1 VAIKEFIIGPQ
12 NYFEPGYFD
21 GDYTHPNVAKT
32 FLECDIDN
40 IKGGRVITGEYYL
53 GDYIDGTYYHNN
65 SMSFNISVDAMVVQL
80 ATVGLTGYY
89 QEGYF
94 GPGYSEQRGSFFV
107 LAAELERFGE
117 DVFGSGTI
125 SSTATMN
132 ITAVKTVSAVATMSV
147 AFTQTAQGARDR
159 DIDLFAFGEA
169 AIAVQ
174 ITRIRDNNTQATAVF
189 DIATDGRRFRD
200 LASAEISLFDIAIA
214 NSRSRAF
221 NLETQA
227 AFSISASVFRTVPG
241 SAALVAASTLN
252 IVAGFKLLG
261 NAAVNVRSQVFA
273 SKYLGSAR
281 PRTYDDAGNYSSTA
295 KYGTASLLGLASGA
309 QLDRN
314 ITLPPPRP
322 GQDWVYESYI
332 YPTTSTITG
341 SSILTGSNTLFL
353 QLEVNS
359 NRTVRLEVS
368 NNTSVNT
375 RTVLYTVTSSA
386 VSVGAWHHI
395 TVVKNSS
402 ALSFYIDG
410 SRVGTFTASAGWDSY
425 GIADIPYLGQSAKS
439 NLFLDES
446 SMAYG
451 TTYGHNP
458 ANTTITVPTTSR
470 VNDPATT
477 QFLYHWEGNGIDDI
491 SVQHFGQAA
500 LSAASAISAQANANT
515 KQGVASLTTT
525 VTQSTVAG
533 ELQSVTSAFTSQ
545 FTQSTASIRIRPFAA
560 AISSAA
566 QVSGVIGSIK
576 SAAST
581 NLVAF
586 NTAFSVTAQL
596 AGVALLETATAV
608 TAIAVKTTDVVSQ
621 QNSTAN
627 ITATLSGIVRITA
640 DLGVV
645 VIQSTVTDRT
655 RNTSAALASAFT
667 HTVADTLFK
676 GHSAA
681 LAVSATV
688 TAAATKLKIAVAAF
702 NVSAATEISARKTTD
717 VISTQS
723 VSTAISTV
731 NQRVRFTV
739 SNINAVVTFTAQAI
753 VNRDPVITLTSVL
766 TQVTVPVKTADSD
779 IIAVSLFTPSFDVDF
794 ITRPQVFFETATTL
808 TVLTGVI
815 RSATTQ
821 QSVGMQTVEVGSPL
835 HSVNKY
841 RTLPLFGLRTS
852 DPGFT
857 AAIWARR
864 EAGSANPQPL
874 WSSIDTVYDGDQA
887 GGLVFDGNDL
897 LLRHNFDP
905 DEPGGRWSSVVP
917 GDGDWH
923 QYVIRAVGASS
934 PARYW
939 QAWIDGESIGLSSGY
954 FAVQSIGFFDSQ
966 SPVARI
972 GNGQIADIAP
982 GYTPSERRLTGAVA
996 QIWMGLTNGI
1006 EIDHLLQESYR
1017 DLGDTGDY
1025 NSQIP
1030 QPYIYNRLQAP
1041 FTGVVNAGVV
1051 ATTPISY
1058 TNINARCDFTAQ
1070 PAVAL
1075 VYTADLVSTAS
1086 QQTAIT
1092 YASAQATVTVTAQ
1105 STQTTAATQFTGVVT
1120 DFVNTTSMSVAV
1132 TKTTGYV
1139 STQSAQFVITAIPGL
1154 FENAEAA
1161 LSTSAEVF
1169 CDFDNIPPI
1178 RAEAD
1183 LAVQFTVTADI
1194 TSFTDSTT
1202 LTVSAFTVVC
1212 DVTLIPPIRVEA
1224 DLTANFTVTAVIGSI
1239 EQFASLVM
1247 SAGTINIDAGK
1258 ITGITQSMQITT
1270 VVTVSATKFHGLIL
1284 TLTAFNTQ
1292 LTVGEII
1299 NIDPHLQ
1306 LIIEPETRINKIPQE
1321 SRVFIIESETRVNI
1335 IKD

>member
-40 IKGGRVITGEYYL
+40 IKGGRFITGEYYL

-80 ATVGLTGYY
+80 ATVGLAGYY

-252 IVAGFKLLG
+252 IVAGFRLLG

-273 SKYLGSAR
+273 SKYLGSGR
-281 PRTYDDAGNYSSTA
+281 PINLSLNSGSLAYSSAIKKFGTHSITKGA
-295 KYGTASLLGLASGA
+295 TGNFVSIVDLSNTTIRPKSLETFSMEGWFYYPTSGTIQFGGGGVFAVCYGTAGNNFNAIVKF
-309 QLDRN
+309 DN
-314 ITLPPPRP
+314 NT
-322 GQDWVYESYI
+322 
-332 YPTTSTITG
+332 
-341 SSILTGSNTLFL
+341 TLFDIT
-353 QLEVNS
+353 QFAAINANAWNHV
-359 NRTVRLEVS
+359 
-368 NNTSVNT
+368 
-375 RTVLYTVTSSA
+375 A
-386 VSVGAWHHI
+386 VSKSSNKISFWVNGNRFI
-395 TVVKNSS
+395 TTTAANPFTSNFRNDLIS
-402 ALSFYIDG
+402 LYLEAGIYLDELSF
-410 SRVGTFTASAGWDSY
+410 SREIYFDPT
-425 GIADIPYLGQSAKS
+425 Q
-439 NLFLDES
+439 
-446 SMAYG
+446 
-451 TTYGHNP
+451 
-458 ANTTITVPTTSR
+458 TTITVPTIGRT
-470 VNDPATT
+470 NNGANTKA
-477 QFLYHWEGNGIDDI
+477 LYHFDNNLNDDVAVTE
-491 SVQHFGQAA
+491 SGTSS
-500 LSAASAISAQANANT
+500 LSTSFAISAQANGNT

-545 FTQSTASIRIRPFAA
+545 FTQSTANIRIRPFAA

-566 QVSGVIGSIK
+566 EVSGVIGSIK

-645 VIQSTVTDRT
+645 VTQSTVTDRT
-655 RNTSAALASAFT
+655 RNTTAALASAFT

-688 TAAATKLKIAVAAF
+688 TADATKLKIAVAAF

-779 IIAVSLFTPSFDVDF
+779 IIAVSLFAPSFDVDF

-821 QSVGMQTVEVGSPL
+821 QSVGMQIVEVGSPL

-874 WSSIDTVYDGDQA
+874 WSSIDTVYGGDQA

-1070 PAVAL
+1070 PEAAL

-1105 STQTTAATQFTGVVT
+1105 STQTTAATQFTGIVT
-1120 DFVNTTSMSVAV
+1120 DFVNTTSMSVTV

-1202 LTVSAFTVVC
+1202 LTVSAFSVVC

-1247 SAGTINIDAGK
+1247 SAGTMNIDAGK

-1306 LIIEPETRINKIPQE
+1306 LKIEPETRINKIPQE

>member
-1 VAIKEFIIGPQ
+1 MAIKEFIIGPQ

-40 IKGGRVITGEYYL
+40 IKGGRFITGEYYL

-65 SMSFNISVDAMVVQL
+65 SMSFNMSVDAMVVQL

-94 GPGYSEQRGSFFV
+94 SPGYSEQRGSFFV

-117 DVFGSGTI
+117 DVFGSGSI

-241 SAALVAASTLN
+241 SAALVASSTLN
-252 IVAGFKLLG
+252 ILAGFRLPG
-261 NAAVNVRSQVFA
+261 NAVVNVRSQVFA

-281 PRTYDDAGNYSSTA
+281 PRTYADSGPFASTA
-295 KYGTASLLGLASGA
+295 KYGTASLQGTASAVQGE
-309 QLDRN
+309 QL
-314 ITLPPPRP
+314 ITLAPPKP

-332 YPTTSTITG
+332 YPTTSTVAQA
-341 SSILTGSNTLFL
+341 SILDTSAVLFL
-353 QLEVNS
+353 ELRVNS
-359 NRTVRLEVS
+359 NRTVLLRI
-368 NNTSVNT
+368 NNHVNDV
-375 RTVLYTVTSSA
+375 RTVLYSATSSA
-386 VSVGAWHHI
+386 VSVGQWHHLS
-395 TVVKNSS
+395 VVKNSS
-402 ALSFYIDG
+402 ALSFYVDG
-410 SRVGTFTASAGWDSY
+410 TRVGTFTPSAGWDTY
-425 GIADIPYLGQSAKS
+425 GSASIPYLSQRGSDS
-439 NLFLDES
+439 LYLDES
-446 SMAYG
+446 SVAYA

-458 ANTTITVPTTSR
+458 SNTTITVPTTAR

-477 QFLYHWEGNGIDDI
+477 QFLYHWEGNGVDDI

-533 ELQSVTSAFTSQ
+533 ELQSVTSALTSQ

-566 QVSGVIGSIK
+566 EVSGVIGSIK
-576 SAAST
+576 SAEST

-608 TAIAVKTTDVVSQ
+608 TATAVKTTDVVSQ

-627 ITATLSGIVRITA
+627 ITATVSGIVRITA
-640 DLGVV
+640 DLGVIV
-645 VIQSTVTDRT
+645 TQSTITDRT
-655 RNTSAALASAFT
+655 RSTAAALASAFT

-688 TAAATKLKIAVAAF
+688 TANVTKLKIAAAAF
-702 NVSAATEISARKTTD
+702 NVSATTAISARKTTD

-723 VSTAISTV
+723 ASTAISTV
-731 NQRVRFTV
+731 NQRVRFAV
-739 SNINAVVTFTAQAI
+739 SNINAVVTFTAQAV
-753 VNRDPVITLTSVL
+753 VNRDPVSTLTSVL

-821 QSVGMQTVEVGSPL
+821 QRVGMQTVEVGSPL

-864 EAGSANPQPL
+864 EAGSVNPQPL
-874 WSSIDTVYDGDQA
+874 WASIDTVYGGDQA

-897 LLRHNFDP
+897 LLRHNFDG
-905 DEPGGRWSSVVP
+905 DEPGGRWNSVVP
-917 GDGDWH
+917 GDGNWH

-972 GNGQIADIAP
+972 GNGQIADIAA
-982 GYTPSERRLTGAVA
+982 GSSVNARRLTGAVA
-996 QIWMGLTNGI
+996 QIWMGLTTGSQ
-1006 EIDHLLQESYR
+1006 IDHLLQESYR

-1030 QPYIYNRLQAP
+1030 LPYIYNRLQTP

-1075 VYTADLVSTAS
+1075 VYTANLVSTAS

-1092 YASAQATVTVTAQ
+1092 YAPAQATVTVTAQ
-1105 STQTTAATQFTGVVT
+1105 STQTTAATQFTGVVA
-1120 DFVNTTSMSVAV
+1120 DFVNTTSMTVTV

-1161 LSTSAEVF
+1161 LSISAEVF

-1183 LAVQFTVTADI
+1183 LVVQFTVSANI

-1212 DVTLIPPIRVEA
+1212 NATLIPPIRVEA

-1239 EQFASLVM
+1239 EQFAALVM
-1247 SAGTINIDAGK
+1247 SAGTMNIDAGK
-1258 ITGITQSMQITT
+1258 RTGITQSMQITT
-1270 VVTVSATKFHGLIL
+1270 VVTVSVKKFHGLIL

-1299 NIDPHLQ
+1299 NIDPALQ
-1306 LIIEPETRINKIPQE
+1306 LMIEPETRIRKIQQE
-1321 SRVFIIESETRVNI
+1321 TRVLSIESETRVNI
-1335 IKD
+1335 IED